1 MFQERNIANLA
12 AFGSYKPGF
21 LVGRILVISLI
32 SILLIHLAGIIS
44 GEQILETE
52 RRGLVYLIASL
63 AFNSVSEAS
72 FLIMVIFNNY
82 RKLRWNI
89 FMHAIAIVSVTLL
102 LTSFWLS
109 LVQNMFKEVD
119 IFNNTVTQ
127 IVIIVGLL
135 LLVILILLVK
145 VSNLTKDWMENREE
159 IDRLKQARL
168 QGDYNSLKDRLN
180 PHFLFNNLSVLKS
193 LIRYNPALAELF
205 IKNFT
210 DVYRYVL
217 KSHEED
223 TVNLHD
229 ELDFLSSYIALH
241 KERIGEGLEVDIN
254 VRDEDMDKEIVP
266 MALQLLVENAIKHN
280 IASKSR
286 PLKIEVLTE
295 GNYLVVINNLNKK
308 ETTYSTQTGISTL
321 DSRYRL
327 LCNKGL
333 DISTSD
339 THYRAGIP
347 LL

>member
-12 AFGSYKPGF
+12 AFGSYKPKF

-32 SILLIHLAGIIS
+32 SILLIHLAVIIS
-44 GEQILETE
+44 GEQILETD
-52 RRGLVYLIASL
+52 RKGLVYLIASL

-72 FLIMVIFNNY
+72 FLIMVIFNNS

-102 LTSFWLS
+102 LTFFWLS
-109 LVQNMFKEVD
+109 LVQNMFQEVD
-119 IFNNTVTQ
+119 LFNNTVTQ

-145 VSNLTKDWMENREE
+145 VSNLTRDWMENREE
-159 IDRLKQARL
+159 IDRLRQAKL

-229 ELDFLSSYIALH
+229 ELEFMRSYIALH
-241 KERIGEGLEVDIN
+241 KERIGEGLEVDIS
-254 VRDEDMDKEIVP
+254 VRDKDMDKEIVP

-280 IASKSR
+280 IASKSS
-286 PLKIEVLTE
+286 PLKIEVFTE
-295 GNYLVVINNLNKK
+295 GDYLVVVNNLNKK

-321 DSRYRL
+321 DSRYKL

-333 DISTSD
+333 DIKTNN
-339 THYRAGIP
+339 THYRAAIP